1 MKQPVK
7 HTNVAVVLSA
17 EHCTSEPLLLVVT
30 ADCRRFARTL
40 LVSSCSGDTLPPTS
54 VPENTI
60 VQKYLTHANTHT
72 GRLSFGVSTS
82 REKDTSQN
90 DAKGRNERRES
101 KSMECMEMRLWVR
114 ISRARN
120 MMQRSK
126 LTDLSAMTND

>member
-17 EHCTSEPLLLVVT
+17 EHCTSEPLLLVT
-30 ADCRRFARTL
+30 DDCSRFARTL

-101 KSMECMEMRLWVR
+101 EFMECMEMRLWVR